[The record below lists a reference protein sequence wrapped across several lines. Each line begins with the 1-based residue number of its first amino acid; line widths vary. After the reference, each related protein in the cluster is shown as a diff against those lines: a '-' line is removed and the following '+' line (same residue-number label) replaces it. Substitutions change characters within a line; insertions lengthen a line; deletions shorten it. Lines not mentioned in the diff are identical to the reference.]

1 MDNQPD
7 PLSPEFQQALLYA
20 AQLHRGQKRKS
31 TRTPYL
37 GHLLA
42 VASLVLE
49 CGGTEAEATAAL
61 LHDAV
66 EDQGGLS
73 VLEDIRK
80 TFGPEVAEIVDGCTD
95 AYTVPKPPW
104 KERKVRYLESLDRA
118 TPSVK
123 LVSLADKVHNARSL
137 HRELVRHGPGTW
149 DAFKGGKA
157 GTLWYYRELAHR
169 LQDSPCPYLVTE
181 FQQLVDRLHR
191 TAENLE

>member
-1 MDNQPD
+1 MENRPA
-7 PLSPEFQQALLYA
+7 PLSPDFQQALQYA
-20 AQLHRGQKRKS
+20 AGLHRGQKRKS

-42 VASLVLE
+42 VAALVLE
-49 CGGTEAEATAAL
+49 CGGTEVEATAAL

-95 AYTVPKPPW
+95 AYTEPKPPW
-104 KERKVRYLESLDRA
+104 KKRKVRYLKSLNRA
-118 TPSVK
+118 SPSIK

-137 HRELVRHGPGTW
+137 QRELLKHGSGIW
-149 DAFKGGKA
+149 DAFNGGKE
-157 GTLWYYRELAHR
+157 GTLWYYRELAR
-169 LQDSPCPYLVTE
+169 CLQDSPCPYLVAE
-181 FQQLVDRLHR
+181 FQQLVDQLHR
-191 TAENLE
+191 TAETVE